1 MSEETIPPAIL
12 KHLAHVDQN
21 LTAFRSIII
30 ELSKEPKLFTKLLRD
45 ILSMADPRIPT
56 VTPVMAITANCTID
70 NILKVVFEEWSSIN
84 PTTRSILHILFVMD
98 ESEESIER
106 TKERLRSIL
115 FPPSSDS

>member
-1 MSEETIPPAIL
+1 MSEETLPPTVL

-30 ELSKEPKLFTKLLRD
+30 ELSKEPKLFTKMLRD
-45 ILSMADPRIPT
+45 ILTMADPRNPT
-56 VTPVMAITANCTID
+56 VTPVMSITANCTID

-98 ESEESIER
+98 ESDESIER